1 MKPWHVKV
9 FGWPIELGDCAN
21 VITTANHKV
30 RLTIWSAK
38 DTEANIRIG
47 NYCLI
52 CPGVRIS
59 AATSITIGDSCMMA
73 SSAYITDADWH
84 GIYDRTDYIGK
95 TAPIRI
101 GNNVWI
107 GDSSIIC
114 KGVTIGDNAII
125 GAGSVVTR
133 DIPANTVAAGN
144 PANIVKE
151 LDKDHP
157 FTTRAQW
164 FAEPEKL
171 AASIEEIDRDMLKG
185 NTLLG
190 WLRSLVFPAKGC

>member
-21 VITTANHKV
+21 VITTADHKV

>member
-30 RLTIWSAK
+30 RLTIWSEK
-38 DTEANIRIG
+38 DTGANIRIG

-84 GIYDRTDYIGK
+84 GLYDRTDYIGK

-114 KGVTIGDNAII
+114 KGVTIGDNSII

-133 DIPANTVAAGN
+133 DIPANTIAAGN
-144 PANIVKE
+144 PANIVKK
-151 LDKDHP
+151 LDKDIP
-157 FTTRAQW
+157 FTTRAHW